1 MIGVLMNNPTEQVQ
15 TPTNPSEKLPTLVA
29 IACFWPVILVAFG
42 GLVGGLLGGVA
53 GAVNLGLYRS
63 SVPRWAL
70 WMLNPL
76 VGIIAII
83 LWLVI
88 AVLLELALNGSQAT

>member
-1 MIGVLMNNPTEQVQ
+1 MIGVLMSEPLEQ
-15 TPTNPSEKLPTLVA
+15 PSPSDKLPTRVA
-29 IACFWPVILVAFG
+29 VACFWPVIMVAFG

-53 GAVNLGLYRS
+53 GAVNLALYRS

-83 LWLVI
+83 LWLVT
-88 AVLLELALNGSQAT
+88 AVLLELTLNGSQPT